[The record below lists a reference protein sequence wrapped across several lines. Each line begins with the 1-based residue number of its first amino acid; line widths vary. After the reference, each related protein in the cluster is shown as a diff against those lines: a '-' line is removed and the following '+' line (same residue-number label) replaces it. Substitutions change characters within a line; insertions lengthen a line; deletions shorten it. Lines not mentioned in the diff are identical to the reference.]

1 MSFNIGAV
9 IIMGIAGIGSFAIS
23 LCARE
28 AGAVQLAPS
37 VWDGVY
43 TEEQAKRGE
52 ALYVD
57 QCARCHG
64 ASLEGGE
71 MGRGLVG
78 NSFGSDWND
87 MSVGGLFERV
97 RVSMPQDN
105 PGRLS
110 RQQTA
115 EILAFVLSK
124 NDFPAGR
131 TELPTQTD
139 VLNQMKFLASKP
151 D

>member
-1 MSFNIGAV
+1 MIFDIGVV
-9 IIMGIAGIGSFAIS
+9 ISIGTASIGSFSAPV
-23 LCARE
+23 CARE
-28 AGAVQLAPS
+28 THAFRQTRS

-52 ALYVD
+52 AQYLD

-64 ASLEGGE
+64 PSLEGGE

-78 NSFGSDWND
+78 DSFGSDWND

-97 RVSMPQDN
+97 RASMPQDN

-115 EILAFVLSK
+115 DILAFVLSK
-124 NDFPAGR
+124 NKFPAGGMD
-131 TELPTQTD
+131 LPTQTD
-139 VLNQMKFLASKP
+139 VLNQIKFLASKP